1 MKKYSAIPTPCYV
14 LESERLEK
22 NAKILEIVRQQSG
35 AKVLLALKGYAFW
48 REFGILR
55 QKLNGCCASGLYEA
69 KLAFEEFGGR
79 ESQKEICVYSPAF
92 KEAEMSA
99 ILPLATSIIFNS
111 FYQYATYKD
120 RILDKNKQL
129 ENLGLSPIKMG
140 LRINPLYSEVTPVI
154 YNPCSKVSRLGITPS
169 GFEKGVK
176 EHGLE
181 GVSGL
186 HFHTHCEQNA
196 DALCRTLEH
205 VEKHFKPYLENME
218 WVNFGGGHH
227 ITRSDY
233 DVNLLI
239 QTIKD
244 FKERYHNNIE
254 VILEPG
260 EAIGWQCGFL
270 IASVIDI
277 VKNDQEIAI
286 LDASFSAHMPDCLEM
301 PYRPSILKISVEN
314 DEELVEVEKG
324 ENQGAFSYFLG
335 GPTCLAGDFM
345 GSFSFDA
352 PLKRGDRIVFQDML
366 HYTIVKNNSFNGVP
380 LPSLARLDQQGF
392 KILKNF
398 SYEDYKDR
406 N

>member
-92 KEAEMSA
+92 KEAEMSV

-140 LRINPLYSEVTPVI
+140 LRINPLYSEVTPAI

-169 GFEKGVK
+169 EFEKGVK

-205 VEKHFKPYLENME
+205 VERHFKPYLENME

-244 FKERYHNNIE
+244 FKERYHNIE

-277 VKNDQEIAI
+277 VQNDQEIAI

-301 PYRPSILKISVEN
+301 PYRPSILKVSVEN
-314 DEELVEVEKG
+314 DEELIEVEKG

-345 GSFSFDA
+345 GSFSFEA
-352 PLKRGDRIVFQDML
+352 PLKRGDKIVFQDML

-398 SYEDYKDR
+398 SYEDYKNR

>member
-1 MKKYSAIPTPCYV
+1 MKKYSAIPTPCYA

-79 ESQKEICVYSPAF
+79 ESHKEICVYSPAF

-111 FYQYATYKD
+111 FHQYATYKD

-140 LRINPLYSEVTPVI
+140 LRINPLYSEITPAI
-154 YNPCSKVSRLGITPS
+154 YNPCSKTSRLGITPS

-205 VEKHFKPYLENME
+205 VERYFKPYLENMA

-244 FKERYHNNIE
+244 FKERYHDVE

-277 VKNDQEIAI
+277 VQNDQEIAI

-301 PYRPSILKISVEN
+301 PYRPSILKVSVEN
-314 DEELVEVEKG
+314 DEEIIEVEKG

-345 GSFSFDA
+345 GSFSFET
-352 PLKRGDRIVFQDML
+352 PLKRGDKIVFQDML

-380 LPSLARLDQQGF
+380 LPSLAKIDSQGF
-392 KILKNF
+392 KILKSF
-398 SYEDYKDR
+398 SYEDYKNR

>member
-35 AKVLLALKGYAFW
+35 AKILLALKGYAFW

-55 QKLNGCCASGLYEA
+55 QKLDGCCTSGLYET

-92 KEAEMSA
+92 KEAEMST

-140 LRINPLYSEVTPVI
+140 LRINPLYSEVTPAI

-227 ITRSDY
+227 ITRGDY

-244 FKERYHNNIE
+244 FKERYHNIE
-254 VILEPG
+254 VVLEPG

-314 DEELVEVEKG
+314 DEELIEVEKG

-352 PLKRGDRIVFQDML
+352 PLKRGDKIVFQDML

-398 SYEDYKDR
+398 SYEDYKNR

>member
-22 NAKILEIVRQQSG
+22 NAKILEIVCQQSG
-35 AKVLLALKGYAFW
+35 AKILLALKGYAFW

-55 QKLNGCCASGLYEA
+55 QKLNGCCASGLYET

-140 LRINPLYSEVTPVI
+140 LRINPLYSEVTPAI

-169 GFEKGVK
+169 EFEKGVR

-244 FKERYHNNIE
+244 FKERYHNIE

-286 LDASFSAHMPDCLEM
+286 LDASFSTHMPDCLEM
-301 PYRPSILKISVEN
+301 PYRPSILKVSVEN
-314 DEELVEVEKG
+314 DEEFVEVEKG

-352 PLKRGDRIVFQDML
+352 PLKRGDKIVFQDML

-380 LPSLARLDQQGF
+380 LPSLAKLDQQGF

-398 SYEDYKDR
+398 SYEDYKNR

>member
-140 LRINPLYSEVTPVI
+140 LRINPLYSEVTPAI

-169 GFEKGVK
+169 EFEKGVK

-205 VEKHFKPYLENME
+205 VERHFKPYLENMK

-244 FKERYHNNIE
+244 FKERYHNIE
-254 VILEPG
+254 VVLEPG

-301 PYRPSILKISVEN
+301 PYRPSILKVSVEN

-352 PLKRGDRIVFQDML
+352 SLKRGDKIVFQDML

-380 LPSLARLDQQGF
+380 LPSLAKLDQQGF

-398 SYEDYKDR
+398 SYEDYKNR

>member
-1 MKKYSAIPTPCYV
+1 MKKYSTIPTPCYV

-140 LRINPLYSEVTPVI
+140 LRINPLYSEVTPAI
-154 YNPCSKVSRLGITPS
+154 YNPCSKVSRLGIVPS
-169 GFEKGVK
+169 EFEKGVK

-205 VEKHFKPYLENME
+205 VEKHFKPYLENIE

-244 FKERYHNNIE
+244 FKERYHNIE

-277 VKNDQEIAI
+277 VQNDQEIAI

-301 PYRPSILKISVEN
+301 PYRPSILKVSVEN

-345 GSFSFDA
+345 GSFSFEA
-352 PLKRGDRIVFQDML
+352 PLKRGDKIVFQDML

-398 SYEDYKDR
+398 SYEDYKNR

>member
-140 LRINPLYSEVTPVI
+140 LRINPLYSEVTPAI
-154 YNPCSKVSRLGITPS
+154 YNPCSKVSRLGIVPS
-169 GFEKGVK
+169 EFEKGVK

-205 VEKHFKPYLENME
+205 VERHFKPYLENME

-244 FKERYHNNIE
+244 FKERYHNIE

-345 GSFSFDA
+345 GSFSFET
-352 PLKRGDRIVFQDML
+352 PLKRGDKIVFQDML

-380 LPSLARLDQQGF
+380 LPSLAKLDQQGF

-398 SYEDYKDR
+398 SYEDYKNR

>member
-22 NAKILEIVRQQSG
+22 NAKILEIVCQQSG

-99 ILPLATSIIFNS
+99 ILPLATSVIFNS

-140 LRINPLYSEVTPVI
+140 LRINPLYSEVTPAI
-154 YNPCSKVSRLGITPS
+154 YNPCSKVSRLGVTPS
-169 GFEKGVK
+169 EFEKGVK

-244 FKERYHNNIE
+244 FKERYHNIE
-254 VILEPG
+254 VVLEPG

-277 VKNDQEIAI
+277 VKNDQKIAL

-345 GSFSFDA
+345 GSFSFDT
-352 PLKRGDRIVFQDML
+352 PLKRGDKIVFQDML

-380 LPSLARLDQQGF
+380 LPSLAKLDQQGF

-398 SYEDYKDR
+398 SYEDYKNR

>member
-169 GFEKGVK
+169 EFEKGVK

-205 VEKHFKPYLENME
+205 VERHFKPYLENME

-244 FKERYHNNIE
+244 FKECYHNIE

-301 PYRPSILKISVEN
+301 PYRPSILKVSVEN
-314 DEELVEVEKG
+314 DEELIEVEKG

-352 PLKRGDRIVFQDML
+352 SLKRGDKIVFQDML

-380 LPSLARLDQQGF
+380 LPSLAKLDQQGF

-398 SYEDYKDR
+398 SYEDYKNR

>member
-92 KEAEMSA
+92 KETEMSA

-140 LRINPLYSEVTPVI
+140 LRINPLYSEVTPAI

-169 GFEKGVK
+169 EFEKGVK

-196 DALCRTLEH
+196 DALCRTLKH

-244 FKERYHNNIE
+244 FKERYHNIE
-254 VILEPG
+254 VVLEPG

-301 PYRPSILKISVEN
+301 PYRPSILKVSVEN

-352 PLKRGDRIVFQDML
+352 PLKRGDKIVFQDML

-398 SYEDYKDR
+398 SYEDYKNR

>member
-140 LRINPLYSEVTPVI
+140 LRINPLYSEVTPAI

-205 VEKHFKPYLENME
+205 VERHFKPYLENME

-244 FKERYHNNIE
+244 FKERYHNIE

-301 PYRPSILKISVEN
+301 PYRPSILKVSVEN

-335 GPTCLAGDFM
+335 GSTCLAGDFM

-352 PLKRGDRIVFQDML
+352 PLKRGDKIVFQDML

-380 LPSLARLDQQGF
+380 LPSLAKLDQQGF

-398 SYEDYKDR
+398 SYEDYKNR

>member
-1 MKKYSAIPTPCYV
+1 MKKYSTIPTPCYV

-99 ILPLATSIIFNS
+99 ILPLATSIVFNS

-140 LRINPLYSEVTPVI
+140 LRINPLYSEVTPAI
-154 YNPCSKVSRLGITPS
+154 YNPCSKVSRLGIVPS
-169 GFEKGVK
+169 EFEKGVK

-196 DALCRTLEH
+196 DALRRTLEH
-205 VEKHFKPYLENME
+205 VERHFKPYLENME

-244 FKERYHNNIE
+244 FKERYHDIE
-254 VILEPG
+254 VVLEPG

-277 VKNDQEIAI
+277 VQNDQEIAI

-301 PYRPSILKISVEN
+301 PYRPSILKVSIEN
-314 DEELVEVEKG
+314 DEELIEVEKG

-352 PLKRGDRIVFQDML
+352 PLKRGDKIVFQDML

-380 LPSLARLDQQGF
+380 LPSLAKLDQQGF

-398 SYEDYKDR
+398 SYEDYKNR

>member
-92 KEAEMSA
+92 KETEMSA

-140 LRINPLYSEVTPVI
+140 LRINPLYSEVTPAI

-169 GFEKGVK
+169 EFEKGVK

-205 VEKHFKPYLENME
+205 VEKHFKPYFENME

-227 ITRSDY
+227 ITRNDY

-244 FKERYHNNIE
+244 FKERYHNIE
-254 VILEPG
+254 VVLEPG

-301 PYRPSILKISVEN
+301 PYRPSILKVSVEN

-345 GSFSFDA
+345 GSFSFEA
-352 PLKRGDRIVFQDML
+352 PLKRGDKIVFQDML

-398 SYEDYKDR
+398 SYEDYKNR

>member
-1 MKKYSAIPTPCYV
+1 MKQYSAIPTPCYV

-22 NAKILEIVRQQSG
+22 NANILEVVRQQSG
-35 AKVLLALKGYAFW
+35 AKILLALKGYAFW

-55 QKLNGCCASGLYEA
+55 KKLDGCCASGLYET

-92 KEAEMSA
+92 KEAEINA

-111 FYQYATYKD
+111 FYQYTTYKD
-120 RILDKNKQL
+120 KILEKNKQL

-140 LRINPLYSEVTPVI
+140 LRINPLYSEVTLAI
-154 YNPCSKVSRLGITPS
+154 YNPCSKTSRLGIVPS
-169 GFEKGVK
+169 EFEKGVK

-181 GVSGL
+181 GVNGL

-196 DALCRTLEH
+196 GALCRTLEH
-205 VEKHFKPYLENME
+205 VERHFKPYLEGME

-233 DVNLLI
+233 DVDLLI

-244 FKERYHNNIE
+244 FKERYRNIE

-260 EAIGWQCGFL
+260 EAVGWQCGFL
-270 IASVIDI
+270 LASVIDI
-277 VKNDQEIAI
+277 IKNDQEIAI
-286 LDASFSAHMPDCLEM
+286 LDTSFSAHMPDCLEM
-301 PYRPSILKISVEN
+301 PYRPSILKISIEN
-314 DEELVEVEKG
+314 DEELIEVEKG

-345 GSFSFDA
+345 GSFSFDT
-352 PLKRGDRIVFQDML
+352 PLKRGDKILFKDML

-380 LPSLARLDQQGF
+380 LPSLAKIDEQGF

-398 SYEDYKDR
+398 SYEDYKNR

>member
-79 ESQKEICVYSPAF
+79 ESHKEICVYSPAF

-140 LRINPLYSEVTPVI
+140 LRINPLYSEVTPAI
-154 YNPCSKVSRLGITPS
+154 YNPCSKMSRLGITPS

-205 VEKHFKPYLENME
+205 VEKHFRLYLENMV

-227 ITRSDY
+227 ITKSDY

-244 FKERYHNNIE
+244 FKERYHDIE
-254 VILEPG
+254 VVLEPG

-277 VKNDQEIAI
+277 VQNDQEIAI

-314 DEELVEVEKG
+314 DEEIIEVEKG

-345 GSFSFDA
+345 GSFSFEK
-352 PLKRGDRIVFQDML
+352 PLKRGDKIVFQDML

-380 LPSLARLDQQGF
+380 LPSLAKIDPQGF

-398 SYEDYKDR
+398 SYEDYKNR

>member
-55 QKLNGCCASGLYEA
+55 QKLDGCCASGLYEA

-92 KEAEMSA
+92 KEVEMST

-140 LRINPLYSEVTPVI
+140 LRINPLYSEVTPAI
-154 YNPCSKVSRLGITPS
+154 YNPCSKVSRLGIVPS
-169 GFEKGVK
+169 EFEKGVK

-244 FKERYHNNIE
+244 FKERYHNIE
-254 VILEPG
+254 VVLEPG

-277 VKNDQEIAI
+277 VQNDQEIAI

-345 GSFSFDA
+345 GSFSFEA
-352 PLKRGDRIVFQDML
+352 PLKRGDKIVFQDML

-398 SYEDYKDR
+398 SYEDYKNR

>member
-79 ESQKEICVYSPAF
+79 ESHKEICVYSPAF
-92 KEAEMSA
+92 KEAEMST

-111 FYQYATYKD
+111 FHQYATYKD

-140 LRINPLYSEVTPVI
+140 LRINPLYSEVTPAI
-154 YNPCSKVSRLGITPS
+154 YNPCSKTSRLGITPS

-196 DALCRTLEH
+196 DALRRTLEH
-205 VEKHFKPYLENME
+205 VEKYFKPYLENMA

-244 FKERYHNNIE
+244 FKERYHNIE

-277 VKNDQEIAI
+277 VQNDQEIAI

-301 PYRPSILKISVEN
+301 PYRPSIFKISVEN
-314 DEELVEVEKG
+314 DEELIEVERG

-345 GSFSFDA
+345 GSFSFDT
-352 PLKRGDRIVFQDML
+352 PLKRGDKIVFQDML

-380 LPSLARLDQQGF
+380 LPSLAKIDSQGF

-398 SYEDYKDR
+398 SYEDYKNR

>member
-92 KEAEMSA
+92 KEAEMST

-140 LRINPLYSEVTPVI
+140 LRINPLYSEVTLAI
-154 YNPCSKVSRLGITPS
+154 YNPCSKVSRLGVTPS
-169 GFEKGVK
+169 EFEKGVK

-244 FKERYHNNIE
+244 FKERYHNIE
-254 VILEPG
+254 VVLEPG

-277 VKNDQEIAI
+277 VKNDQKIAL

-345 GSFSFDA
+345 GSFSFDT
-352 PLKRGDRIVFQDML
+352 PLKRGDKIVFQDML

-380 LPSLARLDQQGF
+380 LPSLAKLDQQGF

-398 SYEDYKDR
+398 SYEDYKNR

>member
-140 LRINPLYSEVTPVI
+140 LRINPLYSEVTPAI
-154 YNPCSKVSRLGITPS
+154 YNPCSKVSRLGIVPS
-169 GFEKGVK
+169 EFEKGVK

-205 VEKHFKPYLENME
+205 VERHFKPYLENME

-244 FKERYHNNIE
+244 FKERYHNIE

-301 PYRPSILKISVEN
+301 PYRPSILKVSVEN

-352 PLKRGDRIVFQDML
+352 SLKRGDKIVFQDML

-380 LPSLARLDQQGF
+380 LPSLAKLDQQGF

-398 SYEDYKDR
+398 SYEDYKNR

>member
-22 NAKILEIVRQQSG
+22 NAKILEIVHQQSG

-92 KEAEMSA
+92 KETEMSA

-140 LRINPLYSEVTPVI
+140 LRINPLYSEVTPAI

-169 GFEKGVK
+169 EFEKGVK

-205 VEKHFKPYLENME
+205 VERYFKPYLENMA

-244 FKERYHNNIE
+244 FKERYHDIE

-286 LDASFSAHMPDCLEM
+286 LDASFSTHMPDCLEM
-301 PYRPSILKISVEN
+301 PYRPSILKVSVEN
-314 DEELVEVEKG
+314 DEELIEVEKG

-352 PLKRGDRIVFQDML
+352 PLKRGDKIVFQDML

-380 LPSLARLDQQGF
+380 LPSLAKLDQQGF

>member
-22 NAKILEIVRQQSG
+22 NAKILEIVHQQSG
-35 AKVLLALKGYAFW
+35 AKILLALKGYAFW

-120 RILDKNKQL
+120 RVLDKNKQL

-140 LRINPLYSEVTPVI
+140 LRINPLYSEVTPAI

-244 FKERYHNNIE
+244 FKERYHDIE
-254 VILEPG
+254 VVLEPG

-277 VKNDQEIAI
+277 VQNDQEIAI

-301 PYRPSILKISVEN
+301 PYRPSILKVSVEN
-314 DEELVEVEKG
+314 DEELIEIEKG

-345 GSFSFDA
+345 GSFSFDT
-352 PLKRGDRIVFQDML
+352 PLKRGDKIVFQDML

-398 SYEDYKDR
+398 SYEDYKNR

>member
-140 LRINPLYSEVTPVI
+140 LRINPLYSEVTPAI

-169 GFEKGVK
+169 EFEKGVK

-205 VEKHFKPYLENME
+205 VERHFKPYLENME

-227 ITRSDY
+227 TTRSDY

-244 FKERYHNNIE
+244 FKERYHNIE

-277 VKNDQEIAI
+277 VQNDQEIAI
-286 LDASFSAHMPDCLEM
+286 LDVSFSAHMPDCLEM
-301 PYRPSILKISVEN
+301 PYRPSILKVSVEN

-352 PLKRGDRIVFQDML
+352 PLKRGDKIVFQDML

-380 LPSLARLDQQGF
+380 LPSLAKLDQQGF

-398 SYEDYKDR
+398 SYEDYKNR

>member
-35 AKVLLALKGYAFW
+35 AKILLALKGYAFW

-111 FYQYATYKD
+111 FYQYAAYKD

-140 LRINPLYSEVTPVI
+140 LRINPLYSEVTPAI

-169 GFEKGVK
+169 GFERGVK

-205 VEKHFKPYLENME
+205 VERHFKPYLENME

-244 FKERYHNNIE
+244 FKEHYHDIE
-254 VILEPG
+254 VVLEPG

-301 PYRPSILKISVEN
+301 PYRPSILKVSVEN

-352 PLKRGDRIVFQDML
+352 PLKRGDKIVFQDML

-380 LPSLARLDQQGF
+380 LPSLAKLDQQGF

-398 SYEDYKDR
+398 SYEDYKNR

>member
-92 KEAEMSA
+92 KEAEMNA

-140 LRINPLYSEVTPVI
+140 LRINPLYSEVTPAI
-154 YNPCSKVSRLGITPS
+154 YNPCSKVSRLGIVPS
-169 GFEKGVK
+169 EFEKGVR

-205 VEKHFKPYLENME
+205 VERHFKPYLENME

-227 ITRSDY
+227 ITKSDY

-244 FKERYHNNIE
+244 FKERYHNVE

-301 PYRPSILKISVEN
+301 PYRPSILKVSVEN

-352 PLKRGDRIVFQDML
+352 PLKRGDKIVFQDML

-398 SYEDYKDR
+398 SYEDYKNR

>member
-1 MKKYSAIPTPCYV
+1 MKKYSTIPTPCYV

-140 LRINPLYSEVTPVI
+140 LRINPLYSEVTPAI

-169 GFEKGVK
+169 EFEKGVK

-205 VEKHFKPYLENME
+205 VKKHFKPYLENME

-244 FKERYHNNIE
+244 FKERYHNIE

-314 DEELVEVEKG
+314 DEELIEVEKG

-352 PLKRGDRIVFQDML
+352 PLKRGDKIVFQDML

-398 SYEDYKDR
+398 SYEDYKNR

>member
-140 LRINPLYSEVTPVI
+140 LRINPLYSEVTPAI
-154 YNPCSKVSRLGITPS
+154 YNPCSKVSRLGIVPS
-169 GFEKGVK
+169 EFEKGVK

-205 VEKHFKPYLENME
+205 VERHFKPYLENME

-244 FKERYHNNIE
+244 FKERYHNIE
-254 VILEPG
+254 VVLEPG

-352 PLKRGDRIVFQDML
+352 PLKRGDKIVFQDML

>member
-1 MKKYSAIPTPCYV
+1 MKQYSAIPTPCYV

-22 NAKILEIVRQQSG
+22 NANILEIVHQQSG
-35 AKVLLALKGYAFW
+35 AKILLALKGYAFW

-55 QKLNGCCASGLYEA
+55 KKLNGCCASGLYEA

-92 KEAEMSA
+92 KEAEINA
-99 ILPLATSIIFNS
+99 ILPLATSVVFNS
-111 FYQYATYKD
+111 FYQYTTYKD
-120 RILDKNKQL
+120 RILEKNKQL
-129 ENLGLSPIKMG
+129 EKLGLSPIKMG
-140 LRINPLYSEVTPVI
+140 LRINPLYSEVTPAI
-154 YNPCSKVSRLGITPS
+154 YNPCAKTSRLGIAPS
-169 GFEKGVK
+169 EFEKGVK

-181 GVSGL
+181 GVNGL

-205 VEKHFKPYLENME
+205 VERHFKPYLEGME

-244 FKERYHNNIE
+244 FKERYHNIE

-277 VKNDQEIAI
+277 VKNGQEIAI

-301 PYRPSILKISVEN
+301 PYRPSILKISIEN
-314 DEELVEVEKG
+314 DEELIEVEKG

-345 GSFSFDA
+345 GSFSFDT
-352 PLKRGDRIVFQDML
+352 PLKRGDKILFKDML

-380 LPSLARLDQQGF
+380 LPSLAKIDDQGF
-392 KILKNF
+392 KILKSF
-398 SYEDYKDR
+398 SYEDYKNR

>member
-22 NAKILEIVRQQSG
+22 NAKILEIVHQQSG

-92 KEAEMSA
+92 KEAEMNA

-140 LRINPLYSEVTPVI
+140 LRINPLYSEVTPAI

-169 GFEKGVK
+169 EFEKGVK

-205 VEKHFKPYLENME
+205 VERHFKPYLENME

-244 FKERYHNNIE
+244 FKECYHNIE
-254 VILEPG
+254 VVLEPG

-301 PYRPSILKISVEN
+301 PYRPSILKVSVEN

-345 GSFSFDA
+345 GSFSFDV
-352 PLKRGDRIVFQDML
+352 PLKRGDKIVFQDML

-398 SYEDYKDR
+398 SYEDYKNR

>member
-35 AKVLLALKGYAFW
+35 AKILLALKGYAFW

-140 LRINPLYSEVTPVI
+140 LRINPLYSEVTPAI
-154 YNPCSKVSRLGITPS
+154 YNPCSKTSRLGITPS
-169 GFEKGVK
+169 EFEKGVK

-205 VEKHFKPYLENME
+205 VERHFKPYLENME

-244 FKERYHNNIE
+244 FKERYHNIE

-277 VKNDQEIAI
+277 VQNDQEIAI

-301 PYRPSILKISVEN
+301 PYRPSILKVSVEN

-345 GSFSFDA
+345 GSFSFDV
-352 PLKRGDRIVFQDML
+352 PLKRGDKIVFQDML

-398 SYEDYKDR
+398 SYEDYKNR

>member
-35 AKVLLALKGYAFW
+35 VKVLLALKGYAFW

-79 ESQKEICVYSPAF
+79 ESHKEICVYSPAF

-111 FYQYATYKD
+111 FHQYATYKD

-140 LRINPLYSEVTPVI
+140 LRVNPLYSEVTPAI
-154 YNPCSKVSRLGITPS
+154 YNPCSKMSRLGITPS

-205 VEKHFKPYLENME
+205 VEKYFKPYLENMA

-244 FKERYHNNIE
+244 FKERYHNIE

-277 VKNDQEIAI
+277 VQNDQEIAI

-314 DEELVEVEKG
+314 DEEIIEVEKG

-345 GSFSFDA
+345 GSFSFET
-352 PLKRGDRIVFQDML
+352 PLKRGDKIVFQDML

-380 LPSLARLDQQGF
+380 LPSLAKIDSQGF

-398 SYEDYKDR
+398 SYEDYKNR

>member
-99 ILPLATSIIFNS
+99 ILPLATSVIFNS

-154 YNPCSKVSRLGITPS
+154 YNPCSKVSRLGIAPS
-169 GFEKGVK
+169 EFEKGVK

-205 VEKHFKPYLENME
+205 VERHFKPYLENME

-244 FKERYHNNIE
+244 FKERYHNIE

-301 PYRPSILKISVEN
+301 PYRPSILKVSVEN

-352 PLKRGDRIVFQDML
+352 PLKRGDKIVFQDML

-380 LPSLARLDQQGF
+380 LPSLAKLDQQGF

-398 SYEDYKDR
+398 SYEDYKNR

>member
-79 ESQKEICVYSPAF
+79 ESHKEICVYSPAF

-111 FYQYATYKD
+111 FYQYAIYKD
-120 RILDKNKQL
+120 MVLDKNKQL

-140 LRINPLYSEVTPVI
+140 LRINPLYSEVTPAI
-154 YNPCSKVSRLGITPS
+154 YNPCSKVSRLGIVPS
-169 GFEKGVK
+169 EFEKGVR

-205 VEKHFKPYLENME
+205 VERHFKPSLENME

-244 FKERYHNNIE
+244 FKERYHNIE

-277 VKNDQEIAI
+277 VQNDQEIAI

-301 PYRPSILKISVEN
+301 PYRPSILKVSVEN
-314 DEELVEVEKG
+314 DEELIEVEKG

-345 GSFSFDA
+345 GSFSFET
-352 PLKRGDRIVFQDML
+352 PLKRGDKIVFQDML

-398 SYEDYKDR
+398 SYEDYKNR

>member
-79 ESQKEICVYSPAF
+79 ESHKEICVYSPAF

-111 FYQYATYKD
+111 FYQYAAYKD

-140 LRINPLYSEVTPVI
+140 LRINPLYSEVTPAI

-169 GFEKGVK
+169 EFEKGVK

-205 VEKHFKPYLENME
+205 VERHFKPYLENME

-244 FKERYHNNIE
+244 FKEHYHDIE
-254 VILEPG
+254 VVLEPG

-301 PYRPSILKISVEN
+301 PYRPSILKVSVEN

-352 PLKRGDRIVFQDML
+352 PLKRGDKIVFQDML

-380 LPSLARLDQQGF
+380 LPSLAKLDQQGF

-398 SYEDYKDR
+398 SYEDYKNR

>member
-22 NAKILEIVRQQSG
+22 NAKILEIVCQQSG

-140 LRINPLYSEVTPVI
+140 LRINPLYSEVTPAI

-169 GFEKGVK
+169 EFEKGVK

-244 FKERYHNNIE
+244 FKERYHNIE
-254 VILEPG
+254 VVLEPG

-286 LDASFSAHMPDCLEM
+286 LDASFSAHMSDCLEM

-314 DEELVEVEKG
+314 DEELIEVEKG

-352 PLKRGDRIVFQDML
+352 PLKRGDKIVFQDML

-398 SYEDYKDR
+398 SYEDYKNR

>member
-154 YNPCSKVSRLGITPS
+154 YNPCSKVSRLGIVPS
-169 GFEKGVK
+169 EFEKGVR

-205 VEKHFKPYLENME
+205 VERHFKPYLENME

-244 FKERYHNNIE
+244 FKERYHNIE
-254 VILEPG
+254 VVLEPG

-277 VKNDQEIAI
+277 VQNDQEIAI
-286 LDASFSAHMPDCLEM
+286 LDASFSTHMPDCLEM
-301 PYRPSILKISVEN
+301 PYRPSILKVSVEN

-352 PLKRGDRIVFQDML
+352 PLKRGDKIVFQDML

-380 LPSLARLDQQGF
+380 LPSLAKLDQQGF

-398 SYEDYKDR
+398 SYEDYKNR

>member
-140 LRINPLYSEVTPVI
+140 LRINPLYSEVTPAI

-169 GFEKGVK
+169 EFEKGVK

-244 FKERYHNNIE
+244 FKERYHNIE

-277 VKNDQEIAI
+277 VQNDQEIAI
-286 LDASFSAHMPDCLEM
+286 LDASFSTHMPDCLEM
-301 PYRPSILKISVEN
+301 PYRPSILKVSVEN

-352 PLKRGDRIVFQDML
+352 PLKRGDKIVFQDML

>member
-35 AKVLLALKGYAFW
+35 AKILLALKGYAFW

-111 FYQYATYKD
+111 FYQYAAYKD

-140 LRINPLYSEVTPVI
+140 LRINPLYSEVTPAI

-169 GFEKGVK
+169 GFERGVK

-205 VEKHFKPYLENME
+205 VERHFKPYLENME

-244 FKERYHNNIE
+244 FKERYHNME

-301 PYRPSILKISVEN
+301 PYRPSILKVSVEN

-352 PLKRGDRIVFQDML
+352 PLKRGDKIVFQDML

>member
-69 KLAFEEFGGR
+69 RLAFEEFGGR
-79 ESQKEICVYSPAF
+79 ESHKEICVYSPAF

-99 ILPLATSIIFNS
+99 ILPLATSVIFNS

-140 LRINPLYSEVTPVI
+140 LRINPLYSEVTPAI
-154 YNPCSKVSRLGITPS
+154 YNPCSKMSRLGITPS

-205 VEKHFKPYLENME
+205 VERHFRPYLENMV

-227 ITRSDY
+227 ITKSDY

-244 FKERYHNNIE
+244 FKERYHNIE
-254 VILEPG
+254 VVLEPG

-301 PYRPSILKISVEN
+301 PYRPSIFKISVEN
-314 DEELVEVEKG
+314 DEELIEVEKG

-345 GSFSFDA
+345 GSFSFET
-352 PLKRGDRIVFQDML
+352 PLKRGDKIVFQDML

-380 LPSLARLDQQGF
+380 LPSLAKIDSQGF

-398 SYEDYKDR
+398 SYEDYKNR

>member
-48 REFGILR
+48 REFEVLR

-92 KEAEMSA
+92 KDAEMNA

-111 FYQYATYKD
+111 FYQYAAYKD

-140 LRINPLYSEVTPVI
+140 LRINPLYSEVTPAI

-169 GFEKGVK
+169 EFEKGVK

-205 VEKHFKPYLENME
+205 VERHFKPYLENME

-244 FKERYHNNIE
+244 FKERYHNIE

-277 VKNDQEIAI
+277 VQNDQEIAV
-286 LDASFSAHMPDCLEM
+286 LDASFSTHMPDCLEM

-314 DEELVEVEKG
+314 DEELIEVERG

-352 PLKRGDRIVFQDML
+352 PLKRGDKIVFQDML

-398 SYEDYKDR
+398 SYEDYKNR

>member
-79 ESQKEICVYSPAF
+79 ESHKEICVYSPAF

-129 ENLGLSPIKMG
+129 KNLGLSPIKMG

-244 FKERYHNNIE
+244 FKERYRNIE

-301 PYRPSILKISVEN
+301 PYRPSIFKISVEN
-314 DEELVEVEKG
+314 DEELIEVEKG

-345 GSFSFDA
+345 GSFNFET
-352 PLKRGDRIVFQDML
+352 PLKRGDKIVFQDML

-398 SYEDYKDR
+398 SYEDYKNR